1 MPENNNPPFRYRKG
15 LGKNQ
20 RGGAAV
26 EFALLVLIFLTLVFC
41 ILELARLVYMFN
53 ILQEVTRRAATLA
66 ANSNFDADT
75 LDATRSRALFADRN
89 GNLVLG
95 APITPAHVR
104 IDYLFIS
111 RDGGTG
117 AVTPEPVAALPANP
131 TQNYTNCVAN
141 PYSPSCIRLVR
152 VRICQPGG
160 AGECTAVPYEM
171 QFPLIDLSGLTLPR
185 SETIVPALTLGHRFN
200 TAAGS

>member
-1 MPENNNPPFRYRKG
+1 MPENNNHPFRRPRR

-26 EFALLVLIFLTLVFC
+26 EFALLVLIFLPLIFG

-53 ILQEVTRRAATLA
+53 ILQEVTRRAATMA
-66 ANSNFDADT
+66 ANSSFDADT
-75 LDATRSRALFADRN
+75 LDTVRSRALFADRN
-89 GNLVLG
+89 GNLLFGTPV
-95 APITPAHVR
+95 TPAHVR

-111 RDGGTG
+111 RDGSTGT
-117 AVTPEPVAALPANP
+117 VTPEPVTILPASP

-141 PYSPSCIRLVR
+141 PYSPGCIRLVR

-160 AGECTAVPYEM
+160 GGECTPVPYQM
-171 QFPLIDLSGLTLPR
+171 QFPFIDLSRLTLPR
-185 SETIVPALTLGHRFN
+185 SETIVPANTLGHRFN
-200 TAAGS
+200 STTGS